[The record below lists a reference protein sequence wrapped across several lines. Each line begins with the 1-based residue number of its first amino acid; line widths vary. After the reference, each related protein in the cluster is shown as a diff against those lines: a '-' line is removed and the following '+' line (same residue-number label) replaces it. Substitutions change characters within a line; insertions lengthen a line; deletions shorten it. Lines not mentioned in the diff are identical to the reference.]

1 MLKYASSP
9 TNMCASSYQYN
20 SKLTIRNH
28 PQAMKTLKT
37 LMNQPR
43 RLMIGFALAGM
54 AATVA
59 AQIKVQIKVE
69 NAWVRA
75 TVAGQQSTGA
85 FMKITSPE
93 PVRLLSVSTPV
104 AKTNE
109 IHEMKLVG
117 DVMKM
122 RAHPDGVDIPAN
134 TTLELKSGGYHLMMM
149 EMDQPIKAGEVVPLQ
164 LQFINAKG
172 KPQTLTVNAKASFK
186 DPYKP

>member
-1 MLKYASSP
+1 
-9 TNMCASSYQYN
+9 
-20 SKLTIRNH
+20 
-28 PQAMKTLKT
+28 MKTLKT

-43 RLMIGFALAGM
+43 RMMIGFALAGM
-54 AATVA
+54 AATA
-59 AQIKVQIKVE
+59 AAQIKVE

-104 AKTNE
+104 AKTSE

-117 DVMKM
+117 EVMKM

-134 TTLELKSGGYHLMMM
+134 TPLELKSGGYHLMMM

-164 LQFINAKG
+164 LQFTNAKG
-172 KPQTLTVNAKASFK
+172 KAQTLTVNAKASFK
-186 DPYKP
+186 DPYKR